1 MSIVNML
8 ILLITNFRYYF
19 FNELVNYFTY
29 YIIAIIVNDEDR
41 LSYVIK
47 SKLQKKPFRS
57 LSIARIIRKAFSEF
71 TLV

>member
-47 SKLQKKPFRS
+47 SKLQKKPS
-57 LSIARIIRKAFSEF
+57 GL
-71 TLV
+71 